1 MDEKDNESWL
11 SIIIPI
17 VLVTIAVY
25 LLFDYSPKTERYKEL
40 MNEIN
45 SSKTH

>member
-1 MDEKDNESWL
+1 MDKKDNESWL
-11 SIIIPI
+11 SIIVPI
-17 VLVTIAVY
+17 VLLAIAVY
-25 LLFDYSPKTERYKEL
+25 WLFDYSPKTERYKEL